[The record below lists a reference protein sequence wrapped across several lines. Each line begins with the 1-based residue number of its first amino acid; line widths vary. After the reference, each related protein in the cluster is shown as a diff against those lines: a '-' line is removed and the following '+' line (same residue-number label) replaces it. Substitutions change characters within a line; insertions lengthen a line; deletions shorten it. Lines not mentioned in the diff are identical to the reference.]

1 MFEVFNAPEPVVVH
15 KKPNYGKV
23 IAITAITVA
32 VVEAAVI
39 AAIFIIKKVRDSKIE
54 KPHHAY
60 DDGFDTVPNVDE
72 VHVEFEE

>member
-1 MFEVFNAPEPVVVH
+1 MSDFIKNVEPIIIRE
-15 KKPNYGKV
+15 KPNYGKV
-23 IAITAITVA
+23 IAITAVTVA

-60 DDGFDTVPNVDE
+60 DDGFDTLTHVDE
-72 VHVEFEE
+72 VHVEFEK